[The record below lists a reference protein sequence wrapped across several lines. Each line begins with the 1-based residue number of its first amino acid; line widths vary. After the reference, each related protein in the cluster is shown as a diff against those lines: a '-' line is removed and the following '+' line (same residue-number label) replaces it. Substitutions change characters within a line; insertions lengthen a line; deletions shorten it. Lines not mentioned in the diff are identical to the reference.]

1 MSAGFSRSAG
11 VIEWMIASTFRSSF
25 SPSRKR
31 RIAAGSGTDV
41 SDVNRVLRQN
51 EQMQKLFR
59 QMSGGGKKKGKRR
72 RNPVA
77 GMPGMGGGMPG
88 MPF

>member
-1 MSAGFSRSAG
+1 M
-11 VIEWMIASTFRSSF
+11 
-25 SPSRKR
+25 
-31 RIAAGSGTDV
+31 

-72 RNPVA
+72 RNPFA